1 MGISRDHWH
10 KRRATGGKKTPI
22 RKKRKFEL
30 ARPAAMTK
38 LAPQRIHT
46 LRVRGGNKKY
56 RALRLDQG
64 NFSWGS
70 EGVAR
75 KTRIIDVV
83 YNAANNELVRTKT
96 LVKNAIVVID
106 AAPFRQW

>member
-10 KRRATGGKKTPI
+10 KRRATGGKKCPI

-46 LRVRGGNKKY
+46 LRTRGGNKKY
-56 RALRLDQG
+56 RALR
-64 NFSWGS
+64 WEGS
-70 EGVAR
+70 FKQLNCLSCYV
-75 KTRIIDVV
+75 
-83 YNAANNELVRTKT
+83 LLT
-96 LVKNAIVVID
+96 LIE
-106 AAPFRQW
+106 PL